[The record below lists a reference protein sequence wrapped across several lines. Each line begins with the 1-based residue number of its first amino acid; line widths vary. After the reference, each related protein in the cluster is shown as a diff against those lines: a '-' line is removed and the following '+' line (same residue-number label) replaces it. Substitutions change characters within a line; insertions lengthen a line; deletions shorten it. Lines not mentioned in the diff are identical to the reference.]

1 MEGASEGGGLVQD
14 RAGFLRGDGHRR
26 AKKGNAGDEVMVVNS
41 SSRVPGKGDIPE
53 SLLVALAKNSK
64 ALEHF
69 VSLPPA
75 EREAMIAGVRAM
87 GSPEEL
93 QAYVDNMPW
102 QSPSRQ

>member
-1 MEGASEGGGLVQD
+1 MLDLALADFDGMRSTEGAKLKEDL
-14 RAGFLRGDGHRR
+14 L
-26 AKKGNAGDEVMVVNS
+26 
-41 SSRVPGKGDIPE
+41 GKLIH
-53 SLLVALAKNSK
+53 
-64 ALEHF
+64 LEHF

-75 EREAMIAGVRAM
+75 EREAMIAGARAM

>member
-1 MEGASEGGGLVQD
+1 MEGASEGGGLGQD
-14 RAGFLRGDGHRR
+14 RAGWLRGGGHRR

-75 EREAMIAGVRAM
+75 EREAMIAGARAM

>member
-1 MEGASEGGGLVQD
+1 
-14 RAGFLRGDGHRR
+14 
-26 AKKGNAGDEVMVVNS
+26 MVVNS

-53 SLLVALAKNSK
+53 SLLV
-64 ALEHF
+64 LEHF

-75 EREAMIAGVRAM
+75 EREAMIAGARAM